1 MKNIITLF
9 ILILAMLWGTSSCQ
23 NQAAADAENGST
35 AENEQTQSS
44 GPQALGDSISLKK
57 FWESDPYLETSE
69 SVLYAYWDSTLLV
82 SCIYGKP
89 TEKDGNGVISKISLE
104 NGQTIQERFTIGLNA
119 PKGMGVSPDA
129 KTLYVTDIDR
139 LVAIHARSG
148 TILKEYPVKGA
159 KFLNDVFVDPRDSS
173 VYFSDTETGYIHRL
187 YQDEIA
193 PIAQVKAPNGITSYS
208 DSLLVVLSFAGNEMF
223 LVNRISKE
231 VRSISP
237 GIPDGDGIVPDG
249 QGGFFA
255 SAWSGQVYHLNHRLT
270 PTLLLDTRDKEINAA
285 DIEYIPEQGLLLVPT
300 FFKNSVTAY
309 RVQ

>member
-1 MKNIITLF
+1 MKATTLLPLLTF
-9 ILILAMLWGTSSCQ
+9 LWIAISCQ
-23 NQAAADAENGST
+23 NQT
-35 AENEQTQSS
+35 S
-44 GPQALGDSISLKK
+44 GPQAEASADEQTAQSATPKALGEKITLTR

-89 TEKDGNGVISKISLE
+89 TDKDGNGLITKISIE
-104 NGQTIQERFTIGLNA
+104 NGQTIQERFTNGLNA

-187 YQDEIA
+187 YHDTITQV
-193 PIAQVKAPNGITSYS
+193 AQVKAPNGITVYN
-208 DSLLVVLSFAGNEMF
+208 DSSLVILSFAGDEMF
-223 LVNRISKE
+223 LFNRISKE
-231 VRSISP
+231 VRSIIP
-237 GIPDGDGIVPDG
+237 GIPNGDGIVPDG

-255 SAWSGQVYHLNHRLT
+255 SNWAGQIYHLNHRLT
-270 PTLLLDTRDKEINAA
+270 PTLLLDSQDKEINSA
-285 DIEYIPEQGLLLVPT
+285 DIEYVPERGLLLVPT
-300 FFKNSVTAY
+300 FFKNSVVAY
-309 RVQ
+309 RVE